1 MVAPVTAL
9 IRVADL
15 LNHDHDSRVAV
26 RMIVLRQEVGG
37 VEDAAIPRTQELTN
51 AEGREG
57 G

>member
-1 MVAPVTAL
+1 MTAL